1 MFAIITICAFMKY
14 GEAVRW
20 SLLETLPTSGFLH
33 LAAFLIIIQLGLT
46 SAIGNSALYQHI
58 EDYLGVARNFNKRRC
73 VIRSVVMILATVLA
87 ESVPRFDLVMAII
100 GTTLTGPIAFV
111 LPPLFHIKM
120 LTIKEEHE
128 RLLKNEVVINT
139 NPILSVRNIHE
150 GKSVLTVVKY
160 KKIQVAVSVAI
171 GIFGVFS
178 MLATTYLNIIAVMH
192 YGTFSSP
199 CIYNLTM
206 YWI

>member
-1 MFAIITICAFMKY
+1 MCVITTVCSFINY

-58 EDYLGVARNFNKRRC
+58 EDCLGVARDFNKRRC
-73 VIRSVVMILATVLA
+73 VIRSIVMILATVLA
-87 ESVPRFDLVMAII
+87 ESVPRFDLVMAMI
-100 GTTLTGPIAFV
+100 GTTLIGPIAFV

-139 NPILSVRNIHE
+139 NAMLSVRNHHG

-160 KKIQVAVSVAI
+160 KRLQIAVSVAI
-171 GIFGVFS
+171 GIFGVIS
-178 MLATTYLNIIAVMH
+178 MVATTYLNIMAVIE

-206 YWI
+206 Y